1 MLSASDDFEI
11 DKITAITNGIY
22 ASGEI
27 LQHRSRSR
35 FVTRTNQPDINEFEF
50 YWLINLMSHIAN
62 LIIMVLMKR
71 TCKKLDA
78 NYGKNC

>member
-11 DKITAITNGIY
+11 DKITELNGIY

-35 FVTRTNQPDINEFEF
+35 FVTRPKKPDANEFDF
-50 YWLINLMSHIAN
+50 CWIINLMSHIAN
-62 LIIMVLMKR
+62 LIIIVLMK
-71 TCKKLDA
+71 
-78 NYGKNC
+78 N